1 MISSTSS
8 SDPAARAGQASLS
21 GPSVHRPRPRLANDQ
36 ISIGTAAKL
45 GEELAKQPEIR
56 PDVVARARALAA
68 DPSYP
73 SPEVMRRVGEMILG
87 SPDLSEDES

>member
-8 SDPAARAGQASLS
+8 SDSAARAGQALTA
-21 GPSVHRPRPRLANDQ
+21 GPMTARPRALRTDQ
-36 ISIGTAAKL
+36 VSTESAAKL
-45 GEELAKQPEIR
+45 REELASQPEIR
-56 PDVVARARALAA
+56 PEVLERAKALAA

-73 SPEVMRRVGEMILG
+73 SAEVIRRVGEMILG